1 MRKKKIFKVLLTF
14 ILIFISCSQ
23 NEELEQN
30 STITSN
36 CRLIGGNDFFGNP
49 LKKTY
54 YCTISNREF
63 YIYIP
68 SSYLE
73 DDDKEYPLLFSLHG
87 YTSLALWNLSYTGF
101 QSIADEE
108 NFIVVYPQ
116 GLTLNSTGETHWNV
130 GGWTIGSQSNDIDFI
145 SDVIDWTN
153 TNYKIDL
160 SRIYSV
166 GMSNGGFMSYRLACN
181 LSNRIAA
188 IGSVTGSMT
197 PETLESCKPNHPTPV
212 IQIHGKLDFTVP
224 YSGNSYMLPIDDVIE
239 YWRDYNNCEKS
250 PINNEIL
257 DNDGDNFGGLVS
269 RYENCLNDVS
279 FELYLLDKMG
289 HEWPSYHREDGPSD
303 IDSASILWDFL
314 SKYDINGLIK

>member
-68 SSYLE
+68 SSYLK

-314 SKYDINGLIK
+314 SKHDINGLIN

>member
-1 MRKKKIFKVLLTF
+1 VRKKKIFKVLLTF

-73 DDDKEYPLLFSLHG
+73 DDEKDYPLLFSLHG

-153 TNYKIDL
+153 KNYKIDL

-197 PETLESCKPNHPTPV
+197 PEILESCKPNHPTPV

-250 PINNEIL
+250 PISNEIL

-314 SKYDINGLIK
+314 SKYDINGLIN

>member
-1 MRKKKIFKVLLTF
+1 MHKKKFSKVLLTF
-14 ILIFISCSQ
+14 ILIFISCTQ
-23 NEELEQN
+23 NEELEQY
-30 STITSN
+30 SSFSSN

-54 YCTISNREF
+54 YCTIANREF

-87 YTSLALWNLSYTGF
+87 YTSLAFWNLSYTGF

-108 NFIVVYPQ
+108 KFIVVYPQ

-153 TNYKIDL
+153 KNYKIDL

-239 YWRDYNNCEKS
+239 FWRDYNNCEKS

-289 HEWPSYHREDGPSD
+289 HEWPSYYREDGPSD

-314 SKYDINGLIK
+314 SKYDINGLIN